1 VLYEDLAMSEDL
13 HLTIISTNTR
23 VKGELHLA
31 EHTRIAGTVEGLV
44 ATAEPLELTASG
56 TIIGDVRGATFDI
69 HGTLRGTITLS
80 QACRLG
86 PTARVTA
93 DLRASSL
100 SIAEGAQFQGN
111 VSIGAPLPADD
122 AEPAAEQTVEQ
133 LAAEAARIAEETG
146 ATANADLRAFTE
158 NVQGTVQP
166 RSRRRG

>member
-111 VSIGAPLPADD
+111 VTIGAPLPADD
-122 AEPAAEQTVEQ
+122 AEPAAEES
-133 LAAEAARIAEETG
+133 G